1 MVYGKYRSGVGEK
14 VGGEV
19 AVDVESDVAVGS
31 RVSVNEAVTVG
42 IETTGAQAASTNKS
56 KTVSLGLL
64 FILSPA
70 ELLLYPCQAL

>member
-1 MVYGKYRSGVGEK
+1 M
-14 VGGEV
+14 

-64 FILSPA
+64 FILSSA
-70 ELLLYPCQAL
+70 GLLLYPGQAL